1 MNLFNEYYSSELQF
15 LFSLFALNRDFS
27 LDDALVIAKRTHVFS
42 PKDNLSVS
50 VSELL
55 GKYIEKGFFT
65 LNNDSVTYSLKK
77 LRRGQ
82 LNTGPDLDF
91 VSFDLPMSKLEEEYL
106 TSALGDD
113 AFNAFLNYV
122 PEPLKAAANSETYK
136 FIERIVPYTKADSES
151 TCFGV
156 NVSTIL
162 QAVYEKRK
170 ISYSYRTNSE
180 AELTQ
185 CVSVPYR
192 LEYSA
197 FDGRW
202 WVILYDT
209 DRGSTI
215 KARLDNITGIVLSE
229 RHDIPEDTI
238 HASIMNHLSSEYAV
252 LKIRNGLNAFE
263 RCFILFEN
271 MIDISSRIINDDEA
285 ELRFRFFDWDT
296 ELIVKKLLFL
306 GKNVTLIEPDHIV
319 KRIIERLRNS
329 IALYK

>member
-27 LDDALVIAKRTHVFS
+27 LDDALVIAKRTHIFS

-50 VSELL
+50 VAEFLD
-55 GKYIEKGFFT
+55 KYIEKGF
-65 LNNDSVTYSLKK
+65 LVRNDDSGTYILKK
-77 LRRGQ
+77 LRKGQ
-82 LNTGPDLDF
+82 LNAGLDLDF
-91 VSFDLPMSKLEEEYL
+91 GSFALPMSKLEAEYM
-106 TSALGDD
+106 TSALGDN

-122 PEPLKAAANSETYK
+122 PEPLKAAANSDTYK
-136 FIERIVPYTKADSES
+136 FIERIAPYSEVDAES
-151 TCFGV
+151 SCFNV
-156 NVSTIL
+156 NIGTIL

-180 AELTQ
+180 AELTP
-185 CVSVPYR
+185 CVSIPYR

-209 DRGSTI
+209 NRGSTI

-252 LKIRNGLNAFE
+252 LKIRNSLNAFE

-271 MIDISSRIINDDEA
+271 MIDISSRIKNDNEA

-306 GKNVTLIEPDHIV
+306 GKNVTLTEPDHIM
-319 KRIIERLRNS
+319 KRMVERLREG

>member
-27 LDDALVIAKRTHVFS
+27 LDDALVIAKRTHIFS
-42 PKDNLSVS
+42 PKDNLSAS

-55 GKYIEKGFFT
+55 DKYIEKGF
-65 LNNDSVTYSLKK
+65 LVRNDKTDTYSLKT
-77 LRRGQ
+77 RRNGSMT
-82 LNTGPDLDF
+82 TGTYTDF
-91 VSFDLPMSKLEEEYL
+91 VSFALPMSKLEAEYL
-106 TSALGDD
+106 ESALSNE
-113 AFNAFLNYV
+113 AFNAFLNHV
-122 PEPLKAAANSETYK
+122 PEPLKTAGSDVYG
-136 FIERIVPYTKADSES
+136 FIEKIAPRAKTDTES
-151 TCFGV
+151 ACFGV
-156 NVSTIL
+156 NLGMIL

-170 ISYSYRTNSE
+170 ISYSYRTNSD
-180 AELTQ
+180 AELTP

-202 WVILYDT
+202 WVILYDI

-229 RHDIPEDTI
+229 RHNIPEDTI
-238 HASIMNHLSSEYAV
+238 HTSIMNHLSSEYAV
-252 LKIRNGLNAFE
+252 LKIKNGLNAFE

-271 MIDISSRIINDDEA
+271 MIDSSSQIINDDEA
-285 ELRFRFFDWDT
+285 ELRFRYFDWDT

-306 GKNVTLIEPDHIV
+306 GKNVMLTEPDHIV
-319 KRIIERLRNS
+319 KRVIERLRNG

>member
-15 LFSLFALNRDFS
+15 LFSLFAINRDFS
-27 LDDALVIAKRTHVFS
+27 LDDALVFAKRTHIFS
-42 PKDNLSVS
+42 PKDNLSAS

-55 GKYIEKGFFT
+55 DKYIEKGF
-65 LNNDSVTYSLKK
+65 LVRNDDSGTYSLKK
-77 LRRGQ
+77 LRKGQ
-82 LNTGPDLDF
+82 LNAGLSLDF
-91 VSFDLPMSKLEEEYL
+91 VSFAPPMSKLETEYL
-106 TSALGDD
+106 ESTLSNE
-113 AFNAFLNYV
+113 AFNAFLNCV
-122 PEPLKAAANSETYK
+122 PEPLKAAGSDVYG
-136 FIERIVPYTKADSES
+136 FIEKIAPRAKTDTES
-151 TCFGV
+151 TCFGA
-156 NVSTIL
+156 NLSMIL

-170 ISYSYRTNSE
+170 IFYSYRTNSE
-180 AELTQ
+180 AELTP

-209 DRGSTI
+209 NRGSTI

-229 RHDIPEDTI
+229 CHNIPEDTI

-252 LKIRNGLNAFE
+252 LKIKNGLNAFE

-319 KRIIERLRNS
+319 KKIIERLRNS

>member
-27 LDDALVIAKRTHVFS
+27 LDDALVIAKRTHIFS
-42 PKDNLSVS
+42 PKDNLSAS

-55 GKYIEKGFFT
+55 DKYIGKGFFVH
-65 LNNDSVTYSLKK
+65 NDNTDTYSLKT
-77 LRRGQ
+77 LR
-82 LNTGPDLDF
+82 NVPITTGAYTDF
-91 VSFDLPMSKLEEEYL
+91 VSFALPMSKLEAEYL
-106 TSALGDD
+106 ESALSNE
-113 AFNAFLNYV
+113 AFNAFLNCV
-122 PEPLKAAANSETYK
+122 PKPLKAAGSDVYG
-136 FIERIVPYTKADSES
+136 FIEKIAPHAKTDTES
-151 TCFGV
+151 ACFGV
-156 NVSTIL
+156 NLSMIL

-180 AELTQ
+180 AELTP

-202 WVILYDT
+202 WVILYDI

-229 RHDIPEDTI
+229 RHNIPEDTI

-252 LKIRNGLNAFE
+252 LKIKNGLNAFE

-285 ELRFRFFDWDT
+285 ELRFRYFDWDT

-306 GKNVTLIEPDHIV
+306 GKNVMLTEPDHIV
-319 KRIIERLRNS
+319 KRVIERLRNG